1 MILKRSQTSS
11 KMVTMLNPMKRPPFP
26 PTAEMKSNQ
35 VLLGFVE
42 YSMTVGEEKKTLRT
56 AMSLS

>member
-1 MILKRSQTSS
+1 
-11 KMVTMLNPMKRPPFP
+11 MLNPMKRPPFP